1 VTPGTANGR
10 HRLIVPVALVAVAVA
25 AGAFTLA
32 GRGPAAGAPAPPSG
46 ERTAQA
52 PPAPSSPAPDEPVA
66 MTPAPAEPVAASPAP
81 AGEHPERLRIPAI
94 GVDAPVIDL
103 GLNDDGT
110 LEVPSDFDETGWWSG
125 GPMPGALG
133 PAVIA
138 GHVDSRSG
146 PAVFFHL
153 DELSAGDEIVV
164 DGSGGTVTF
173 TVEHLEQHPKD
184 DFPTDLVYH
193 GDEDRPALRLITCG
207 GTFDR
212 STGHYRDNIIVF
224 AGLASTD

>member
-1 VTPGTANGR
+1 VTPGTANHGR
-10 HRLIVPVALVAVAVA
+10 HRLIVPVALLAVVLA
-25 AGAFTLA
+25 AAFALT
-32 GRGPAAGAPAPPSG
+32 GRGAAPQAAPDVD
-46 ERTAQA
+46 RTAQT
-52 PPAPSSPAPDEPVA
+52 PPAART
-66 MTPAPAEPVAASPAP
+66 TPPPAEPVAASPAP
-81 AGEHPERLRIPAI
+81 AGMHPERLRIPAI
-94 GVDAPVIDL
+94 DVDATVIDL

-125 GPMPGALG
+125 GPMPGAIG

-153 DELSAGDEIVV
+153 DELSPGDEIII
-164 DGSGGTVTF
+164 DGAGGSVTF
-173 TVEHLEQHPKD
+173 TVERLEQHPKD

-212 STGHYRDNIIVF
+212 STGHYRDNVIVF
-224 AGLASTD
+224 AGLAGTD